1 MQQLALFVVSGKG
14 WVASGEW
21 VGAHSCAPVLVSGE
35 WFFEIQR
42 YSDPLDPSIALCLFY
57 LSYLASWG
65 DRVEK
70 TTLPKFNDLLGVELA
85 HAENFGKN
93 KSIPS
98 IQRKP
103 EFL

>member
-1 MQQLALFVVSGKG
+1 MQQLALFVVSGE
-14 WVASGEW
+14 WRVASGEW
-21 VGAHSCAPVLVSGE
+21 WVVSGE

-85 HAENFGKN
+85 RAENFVKN
-93 KSIPS
+93 KSITS
-98 IQRKP
+98 IQRKH
-103 EFL
+103 EFLYNPPKA